1 MGNGPDAS
9 DAGLAPLALF
19 PLKVDVDVAI
29 RAACPFCP
37 FCLSQPPLSQS
48 RNLGVSGLAL

>member
-19 PLKVDVDVAI
+19 PLKVDVDFAI
-29 RAACPFCP
+29 RATCPFCP
-37 FCLSQPPLSQS
+37 SQPPLSQT
-48 RNLGVSGLAL
+48 RNLGVSSLAL